1 MFVILFCITTK
12 VIIIDGK
19 IPLIEKFCILY
30 CTRIISTGRIQN
42 LIAPK
47 KDNCFKLLNRWFKI
61 PEFQY
66 SYTVKQR

>member
-47 KDNCFKLLNRWFKI
+47 KIIVLNF
-61 PEFQY
+61 
-66 SYTVKQR
+66 